1 MTMKRTIIK
10 INEEKCNGC
19 GLCVPACHEGAIQLV
34 DGKAKLVKESYC
46 DGLGAC
52 LGDCPQD
59 AITMVER
66 EADAFDPEAVK
77 ARLEAEKNK
86 QKAAPAPLPC
96 GCPGTFARSL
106 AKKPESNSGHAPGEQ
121 ASQLT
126 QWPVQLQL
134 VPVDAPYWE
143 DADLLVAAD
152 CVAVAYGGFQKLL
165 QGKKVII
172 ACPKLDETGSYVD
185 KLAEI
190 LIVNNIRSLTVA
202 FMEVPCCTGIVRI
215 VKDALAASGKD
226 IPLRLMKAGINGGIE
241 AVN

>member
-1 MTMKRTIIK
+1 MKRTIIK
-10 INEEKCNGC
+10 INEEKCNVC

-106 AKKPESNSGHAPGEQ
+106 AKKPQSNS
-121 ASQLT
+121 
-126 QWPVQLQL
+126 
-134 VPVDAPYWE
+134 
-143 DADLLVAAD
+143 
-152 CVAVAYGGFQKLL
+152 
-165 QGKKVII
+165 
-172 ACPKLDETGSYVD
+172 
-185 KLAEI
+185 
-190 LIVNNIRSLTVA
+190 
-202 FMEVPCCTGIVRI
+202 
-215 VKDALAASGKD
+215 
-226 IPLRLMKAGINGGIE
+226 
-241 AVN
+241 